1 MCQRILLNVREYYD
15 DLTGNTELSQFEV
28 QNVGGQTET
37 KHLGTIVF
45 LRTRDNGGVLEN
57 LVEGPVQENN
67 TDI

>member
-15 DLTGNTELSQFEV
+15 DLTGRTELSQFEV
-28 QNVGGQTET
+28 QYMGGQT

-45 LRTRDNGGVLEN
+45 LRTTDNGGVLEN
-57 LVEGPVQENN
+57 LVEGHVQENN